1 MHSVGMHS
9 RGCAC
14 LVTQDG
20 SLFRNGRHLEPRTGQ
35 RGSHRPGPE
44 QPVMMSAASSA
55 GARRPFIPFNGTW
68 PRAAIVAIA
77 YFIGAEAAF
86 LVGTLSDKVF
96 APFWPPNVILFCAL
110 LLTPKRQ
117 WWVYIAAAFPAHI
130 VAELGVGMPMP
141 QLLVAFATNC
151 LVAMLNALLVQAALG
166 EGPWFGSLKRAALYI
181 LLTAIAGSAVAAL
194 GGAFVPIL
202 GGGSVHSY
210 FVFWEQWYLSN
221 ALGFLT
227 LGPIFL
233 IWLGEGA
240 KSLSSIALRPLL
252 EGALL
257 TIALVV
263 ACVLAFRVSSGT
275 VSIADMPAVLYSPL
289 PIILWSAIRFGEKG
303 ASGATLVVT
312 VVLLWLSL
320 NSSSLFTAGSQEA
333 NVFALQIFLASLSTP
348 LLLLGASI
356 DEARDAIRT
365 TRESE
370 ERMSFAAASTNVGLW
385 HLEPTGRLW
394 ATDHCRSMLGVP
406 PGAPLTRTTIM
417 EAIHPDDRQ
426 ATAESI
432 ESAAHSGEETS
443 AEFRVVSA
451 DGHVR
456 WFRAR
461 ARSDRDKQGKPCR
474 VSGIFLDITAR
485 KEAQHEAEL
494 QRRELAHLMR
504 VSVMGQL
511 SGAIAHELN
520 QPLASI
526 LSNAE
531 AVQIMLQGQAPNLA
545 EMGEA
550 VSDIVSADERAS
562 EIIDHLRRLLRK
574 DEGKLGPIDFKD
586 LVASTLRLLHSE
598 IISRRIK
605 VTTNLAEDLP
615 PVWGDGVQ
623 LQQVL
628 LNLIMNAMDALA
640 SAPSAQGVITVSTR
654 RLNDDQIETAVSDL
668 GHGLNPQAEGRAFE
682 PFFTTKPHGLGLGL
696 SICSTI
702 INLHGGTLQLTN
714 NTDGGARATFTL
726 RIKHVVIPAGA

>member
-1 MHSVGMHS
+1 
-9 RGCAC
+9 
-14 LVTQDG
+14 
-20 SLFRNGRHLEPRTGQ
+20 
-35 RGSHRPGPE
+35 
-44 QPVMMSAASSA
+44 MMSAISA
-55 GARRPFIPFNGTW
+55 AARRPFIPFNGTL

-110 LLTPKRQ
+110 LLAPKRR

-130 VAELGVGMPMP
+130 VAELGVGMPTP

-181 LLTAIAGSAVAAL
+181 LITAIAGPAVAAL

-252 EGALL
+252 EGAFL

-263 ACVLAFRVSSGT
+263 ACVLAFRVSSAT

-303 ASGATLVVT
+303 ASGATLVVA

-370 ERMSFAAASTNVGLW
+370 ERMSFAAASANAGLW

-394 ATDHCRSMLGVP
+394 ATEHCRSMLGIP
-406 PGAPLTRTTIM
+406 PSAPLTRATIM

-426 ATAESI
+426 ATSESI
-432 ESAAHSGEETS
+432 GSAAYSGEETS

-485 KEAQHEAEL
+485 KEAQHEAEM
-494 QRRELAHLMR
+494 QRRELAHFMR

-511 SGAIAHELN
+511 SGSIAHELN

-531 AVQIMLQGQAPNLA
+531 ALQIMLQDRAPDLA
-545 EMGEA
+545 EMGQA
-550 VSDIVSADERAS
+550 VADIVSADERAS

-615 PVWGDGVQ
+615 PAWGDGVQ

-640 SAPSAQGVITVSTR
+640 SAPPAQRIITVSAR

-668 GHGLNPQAEGRAFE
+668 GHGLSPQAQGRVFE
-682 PFFTTKPHGLGLGL
+682 PFFTTKRHGLGLGL
-696 SICSTI
+696 SICSTL

-714 NTDGGARATFTL
+714 NVEGGARASFTV
-726 RIKHVVIPAGA
+726 RIFNIPQTADA